1 MVNTLKIAALLTN
14 YLYERK
20 KLILPGIGYF
30 SIDPS
35 LEVPD
40 PADKNFV
47 QFLYNIQFVEDTSL
61 QLDEELIDYIRQLTG
76 KIRPLAKADF
86 ESYLSD
92 CKLILNIG
100 KPLYMEGIGTIQKN
114 KRGQYSFIAGEVST
128 EKVESFPAEKPSERN
143 GERKFLYNSEYTSQD
158 NNDSTRK
165 IVFAAAIVIGLI
177 IIVWGGYQLYNWS
190 VSKAA
195 EIVIQD
201 DKQDET
207 QTTDSILPINKT
219 NDTVATP
226 ATKPAVAA
234 QPPKDTSKSIVPAGP
249 VANYKFVLQVTR
261 QRSIAEGNYSKIK
274 PGRPDLQI
282 VQKKDSSFMIFLYK
296 SCAVADTQKI
306 KQELNNW
313 YWGKKEMKVFIDK

>member
-20 KLILPGIGYF
+20 KLIIPGIGYF
-30 SIDPS
+30 SLDPS

-40 PADKNFV
+40 PADKNFI
-47 QFLYNIQFVEDTSL
+47 QFLYNIQFKEDTTL

-100 KPLYMEGIGTIQKN
+100 KPLFMEGIGTIQKN
-114 KRGQYSFIAGEVST
+114 KRGQYSFIAGELST

-158 NNDSTRK
+158 NNDNTRK
-165 IVFAAAIVIGLI
+165 IVIAAAIIIGVI
-177 IIVWGGYQLYNWS
+177 IIIWGGYQLYNWS

-201 DKQDET
+201 DKADES
-207 QTTDSILPINKT
+207 QAGDSIIPLKA
-219 NDTVATP
+219 NDTTSSSPNKP
-226 ATKPAVAA
+226 ATAT
-234 QPPKDTSKSIVPAGP
+234 QPPKDTSKPIVAGGP
-249 VANYKFVLQVTR
+249 VGNYKFVLQVTR
-261 QRSIAEGNYSKIK
+261 LRSIAESNYSKIK

-296 SCAVADTQKI
+296 SCAVADTQKV

>member
-20 KLILPGIGYF
+20 KLIIPGIGYF
-30 SIDPS
+30 SLDPS

-47 QFLYNIQFVEDTSL
+47 QFLYNIQFQEDTTL

-100 KPLYMEGIGTIQKN
+100 KPLFMEGIGTIQKN

-158 NNDSTRK
+158 NNDNTRK
-165 IVFAAAIVIGLI
+165 ILIGAAIIVGLI
-177 IIVWGGYQLYNWS
+177 IIIWGGYQLYNWS

-201 DKQDET
+201 DKTEES
-207 QTTDSILPINKT
+207 QTGDSIIPMKT
-219 NDTVATP
+219 SDTASSIQS
-226 ATKPAVAA
+226 KPVTAS
-234 QPPKDTSKSIVPAGP
+234 QPPKDTSKPIVAAGP
-249 VANYKFVLQVTR
+249 QGNYKFVLQVTR
-261 QRSIAEGNYSKIK
+261 LRSIAEANYSKIK

-296 SCAVADTQKI
+296 SCSVADTQKV

-313 YWGKKEMKVFIDK
+313 YWGKKEMKVFIEK